1 MRKGYDFNGVVDT
14 GEYRPGAEDVIITG
28 NTIPLALGVLQW
40 LREHNINCPVYF
52 MPDDKGALKPRAVAV
67 WKSEMVRRLKLQ
79 VFYEDQPIQAEIIQE
94 SCPDCKV
101 ILTKGYQ

>member
-1 MRKGYDFNGVVDT
+1 
-14 GEYRPGAEDVIITG
+14 
-28 NTIPLALGVLQW
+28 
-40 LREHNINCPVYF
+40 